1 MTDLIELAAS
11 VFVLLSG
18 AAVAW
23 LSLPKAQEGRTED
36 RADTD
41 AEDPRMQGRIFSPVT
56 HGRVAGISR
65 GGWWE

>member
-1 MTDLIELAAS
+1 MNDSIELASS
-11 VFVLLSG
+11 VFILLSA

-23 LSLPKAQEGRTED
+23 LSLPQAQEDRTED
-36 RADTD
+36 RSEQD
-41 AEDPRMQGRIFSPVT
+41 AEDPRKHGRIFSPAT